1 MPRRARLASSLAAAV
16 LVLSACANAVGQGTP
31 APLASLGP
39 GEGALRLLGV
49 SGYAEDGSI
58 DPRVDWVSAFEHR
71 TGCRVNYTRVA
82 TVNAISAALK
92 LRGAGYYDG
101 VVAPPV
107 VAGQLIGARMIAPLN
122 VSLIDGYTTISPA
135 LRRQQTVTSH
145 GQTYGIPYLWSSYL
159 LGYRPRSVRPAPR
172 NWTAV
177 FDRRSAVRYAGKI
190 MLPDTPLTMALAA
203 LYLKSARPSLSI
215 GDPYE
220 LTSPQFAAVT
230 SLLKDLRQRVTSY
243 YSQDSDVIYGL
254 ASGSAVLG
262 AILPRQVDI
271 LARAGRNVT
280 GVDPAEGTTGSV
292 SFWLMNARAQHPN
305 CMYEWLAWSLT
316 PRVQLQAAEWTGTAP
331 VNPAA
336 CDGLGRQICG
346 LGHVADEAY
355 LGRVAFA
362 HMPSRDCGDGSHDC
376 TGWTRWKNT
385 WTSIIRARPG

>member
-203 LYLKSARPSLSI
+203 LYLKSAKPALGIKELRVNSGTVVFTRQAVVSPKAAAGPAEVKLASFKLSVCDAKNCFPAKTI
-215 GDPYE
+215 PV
-220 LTSPQFAAVT
+220 AVT
-230 SLLKDLRQRVTSY
+230 LK
-243 YSQDSDVIYGL
+243 
-254 ASGSAVLG
+254 VLDG
-262 AILPRQVDI
+262 PPLPVEK
-271 LARAGRNVT
+271 AY
-280 GVDPAEGTTGSV
+280 AEEV
-292 SFWLMNARAQHPN
+292 AKA
-305 CMYEWLAWSLT
+305 
-316 PRVQLQAAEWTGTAP
+316 
-331 VNPAA
+331 
-336 CDGLGRQICG
+336 LG
-346 LGHVADEAY
+346 
-355 LGRVAFA
+355 
-362 HMPSRDCGDGSHDC
+362 
-376 TGWTRWKNT
+376 K
-385 WTSIIRARPG
+385 